1 MWPGEYTEWKILPD
15 LGEGI
20 NDFLNQLWKRETW
33 VPTLTTSLHWNV
45 INSYL
50 YAHMCL
56 LSIYSYI
63 HYFFQI
69 LDLTFLNIAPLELL
83 ETMQLLYFG
92 KYIATSWHSY

>member
-1 MWPGEYTEWKILPD
+1 
-15 LGEGI
+15 
-20 NDFLNQLWKRETW
+20 
-33 VPTLTTSLHWNV
+33 
-45 INSYL
+45 
-50 YAHMCL
+50 MCL